1 MTTTKNKDTAKKRQ
15 SQMHQVWLR
24 FKKNKPAYA
33 GLIIFV
39 LIIILAIAAQIFIP
53 QDKSIVQD
61 PANRLLP
68 PSGEHLF
75 GTDSFGRD
83 QFSRVAHSAI
93 LSLTLGVGCSMM
105 ALVMGTIIGGC
116 AALYK
121 KLDNILMRIIDVLAS
136 IPQTLLAIILVA
148 IFGTQLMNLM
158 LAISISG
165 IPLFARL
172 ARSTML
178 GIIDQDYVVAARTY
192 GTSDVRL
199 LWRHVLPNAIGP
211 LIVQT
216 TMSVADMMLQAS
228 SLSYIGLGVQPP
240 TPEWGSMLNSGREYL
255 QTHVYLLVYPG
266 LAIVITALSVNLLGD
281 GLRDA
286 LDPRLKS

>member
-61 PANRLLP
+61 SANRLLP

>member
-1 MTTTKNKDTAKKRQ
+1 MTTTNENTTKKRQ
-15 SQMHQVWLR
+15 SQAYQIWLR

-33 GLIIFV
+33 GLVIFV
-39 LIIILAIAAQIFIP
+39 AIVILSIAAQIFIP
-53 QDKSIVQD
+53 QERSIVQNS
-61 PANRLLP
+61 ANRLMRP
-68 PSGEHLF
+68 CAEYLF

-83 QFSRVAHSAI
+83 QFARVAHSGL
-93 LSLTLGVGCSMM
+93 LSLTLGIGCSLM
-105 ALVMGTIIGGC
+105 ALVMGTVIGGC

-121 KLDNILMRIIDVLAS
+121 KLDNIFMRTIDVLAS

-148 IFGTQLMNLM
+148 IFGTQVINLM

-192 GTSDVRL
+192 GTSDFRL
-199 LWRHVLPNAIGP
+199 LWRHVLPNSIGP

-240 TPEWGSMLNSGREYL
+240 TPEWGAMLNSGREYL

>member
-61 PANRLLP
+61 SANRLLP

-148 IFGTQLMNLM
+148 IFGTQLMKLM

>member
-1 MTTTKNKDTAKKRQ
+1 MTTTKNKNSAKKRQ
-15 SQMHQVWLR
+15 SQAQQIWLR

-33 GLIIFV
+33 GLIIFSAIV
-39 LIIILAIAAQIFIP
+39 ILAIAAQIFIP

-61 PANRLLP
+61 SANRLLP

-75 GTDSFGRD
+75 GTDAFGRD
-83 QFSRVAHSAI
+83 QFARVAHSAI
-93 LSLTLGVGCSMM
+93 LSLTLGVGCSLM
-105 ALVMGTIIGGC
+105 ALVMGTVIGGC

-121 KLDNILMRIIDVLAS
+121 RLDNVLMRIIDVLAS

-148 IFGTQLMNLM
+148 IFGTQVMNLM

-255 QTHVYLLVYPG
+255 QTHVYMLVYPG

>member
-1 MTTTKNKDTAKKRQ
+1 MTTTKNKNTTKKRQ
-15 SQMHQVWLR
+15 SQAYQIWLR
-24 FKKNKPAYA
+24 FKKNKPAYV
-33 GLIIFV
+33 GLIVFV
-39 LIIILAIAAQIFIP
+39 AIVILAIAAQIFIP
-53 QDKSIVQD
+53 QEKSIVQNS
-61 PANRLLP
+61 ANRLMRP
-68 PSGEHLF
+68 CAEYLF

-105 ALVMGTIIGGC
+105 ALVMGTVIGGC

-121 KLDNILMRIIDVLAS
+121 KLDNFLMRIIDVLAS

-192 GTSDVRL
+192 GTSDFRL
-199 LWRHVLPNAIGP
+199 LWRHVLPNSIGP

-255 QTHVYLLVYPG
+255 QTHVYMLVYPG